1 MTQNNR
7 CNICFEDEVET
18 KTCFHRCTHESC
30 DKCISKWIKIVNK
43 QPVFECPQCK
53 RGCTYIES
61 EKITDNISSNDKDF
75 SEFCKN
81 VPCILDGI
89 IQKYKNENS
98 FNFGS
103 VINFQTDD
111 PMTQAE
117 SQSDFANILRH
128 FPNLLNPSSSTTQ
141 SNTRATT
148 QSNTRATTQSNTHAT
163 TQSNSRATPPIRHEN
178 RYSWRTPE
186 HQRQNIHEMRSIY
199 YDNSI
204 MLRRN
209 RFHEMIENGVF
220 D

>member
-30 DKCISKWIKIVNK
+30 NKCISKWIKIVNK

-53 RGCTYIES
+53 RGCTYIDS

-103 VINFQTDD
+103 VPIEINFQTDD

-141 SNTRATT
+141 SNTRAT
-148 QSNTRATTQSNTHAT
+148 
-163 TQSNSRATPPIRHEN
+163 PPIN

-186 HQRQNIHEMRSIY
+186 HQRQNIHEMRSRY

>member
-30 DKCISKWIKIVNK
+30 NKCISKWIKIVNK

-53 RGCTYIES
+53 RGCTYIDS

-103 VINFQTDD
+103 VPIEINFQTDD

-141 SNTRATT
+141 SNTRAT
-148 QSNTRATTQSNTHAT
+148 
-163 TQSNSRATPPIRHEN
+163 PPIN

-186 HQRQNIHEMRSIY
+186 HQRQNIHEMRSRY

-209 RFHEMIENGVF
+209 RFHEMIENGLF